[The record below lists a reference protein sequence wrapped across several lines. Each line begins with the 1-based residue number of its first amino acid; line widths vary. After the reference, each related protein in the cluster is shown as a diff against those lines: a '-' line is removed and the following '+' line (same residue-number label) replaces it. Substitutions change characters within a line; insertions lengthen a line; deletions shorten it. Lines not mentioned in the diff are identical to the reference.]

1 VDKCTAQTERDLR
14 RLIMMTDNFTTI
26 DEYILGFDQAKQEI
40 LENVRKIIHEAVP
53 RAMETIN
60 YKMPTFRLNGNVIH
74 FAMFKNHV
82 GIYPGAETIEHFKND
97 LTDYK
102 TSKGT
107 IQLPLDKVLPKK
119 LLREI
124 VLYKVSLMKDQKAE
138 EWTKYNGNWAE
149 ANEKIQQVVNETELV
164 KEFKWGGD
172 IYTFN
177 KKNVLAF
184 SGFKNHF
191 ALWFHNGVFL
201 KDQYKVLVN
210 ANEEKTKALRQWR
223 FNSADEIDVEKVR
236 EYVLEAIQLVK
247 DGKEIKPQKS
257 VPKEVDG
264 ILKETLNQNNK
275 LFTSFKALTSGRQK
289 EYIEYIDE
297 AKQEKTKISR
307 IEKIKPMI
315 LEGKGLNDKYRK

>member
-1 VDKCTAQTERDLR
+1 MDKCTAQVERNLR
-14 RLIMMTDNFTTI
+14 GLIMMADNFTTI

-40 LENVRKIIHEAVP
+40 LENIRKIIHETVP
-53 RAMETIN
+53 RATETIN

-82 GIYPGAETIEHFKND
+82 GIYPGAETIEHFQNN

-102 TSKGT
+102 TSKGA

>member
-1 VDKCTAQTERDLR
+1 MDKCTAQTERDLR